1 VNSRSMSPAK
11 RRSPSRENDEVD
23 ALAVE
28 IVTRAILPKDALV
41 DALHIASAAVSQVD
55 YLLSWNCSHIA
66 NPMIL
71 PRVFRT
77 LDDFAL
83 PFPMIC
89 TPKDTLEEDGDASA
103 T

>member
-1 VNSRSMSPAK
+1 MNSRSMSPAK

-77 LDDFAL
+77 LER
-83 PFPMIC
+83 I
-89 TPKDTLEEDGDASA
+89 DAVLYLQQFCSSFSNDLHTKGHA
-103 T
+103 